1 MFGHFL
7 SQFFTS
13 TPPERYITMFILA
26 HPLQYWPAFVWI
38 ILSAIALG
46 IALGALSIA
55 VQRKDFQDSTRLSH
69 WLFISFVMVC
79 LWLIKAQVMDNLY
92 IHLIGASVA
101 LLILGAPLALLALA
115 CTTLITSI
123 ILHTSPWIWGMQ
135 YLLASVIPLST
146 VAPLHYLFKK
156 WLPHRLFIYIFVRGF
171 FAAAIGMMLA
181 MLINLTLIGGMF
193 HFISLEGNQ
202 MLWASPILLG
212 WGEGF
217 LSGAVVALIAT
228 YYPEWLYRHPPF
240 TGM

>member
-146 VAPLHYLFKK
+146 VALLHYLFKK

-228 YYPEWLYRHPPF
+228 YYPEWLYRHLPF

>member
-1 MFGHFL
+1 
-7 SQFFTS
+7 
-13 TPPERYITMFILA
+13 MFILA

-92 IHLIGASVA
+92 IHLIGANVA

-146 VAPLHYLFKK
+146 VALLHYLFKK

-217 LSGAVVALIAT
+217 LSGAVVALVAT
-228 YYPEWLYRHPPF
+228 YYPEWLYRHSAF